1 MPCFGMCN
9 AVSWYAL
16 CRAGMCYAVLT
27 GMCNAVKLW
36 ITCAAPL
43 PVSPLAR
50 VSWLNCIARGATP
63 RLAHL
68 HACGIKHRPNGAVSY
83 SQLEQT
89 VHFQT
94 TNLIHSLKK
103 LAAPVLSGMAALAS
117 QVAHA
122 GPALPWDGPITTVVN
137 NLTGPVATGI
147 STVAFLAA
155 GAALIFGGDDLGGIA
170 KKLLYVVLGV
180 ALIVFGA
187 NFLSMIGLVN
197 SGALV

>member
-1 MPCFGMCN
+1 MPCR
-9 AVSWYAL
+9 YLL
-16 CRAGMCYAVLT
+16 CRAGRYVLFRGFVDNFCSPAAGLSLRQT
-27 GMCNAVKLW
+27 RVVKRHYMVG
-36 ITCAAPL
+36 AA
-43 PVSPLAR
+43 R
-50 VSWLNCIARGATP
+50 Q
-63 RLAHL
+63 LAHL
-68 HACGIKHRPNGAVSY
+68 QSSGIKHQPNGPVSFP
-83 SQLEQT
+83 QLEQT

-94 TNLIHSLKK
+94 TKLTHSLKK
-103 LAAPVLSGMAALAS
+103 LITPVISGMAALAS
-117 QVAHA
+117 QLAHA

-197 SGALV
+197 SGTLI

>member
-1 MPCFGMCN
+1 MSF
-9 AVSWYAL
+9 
-16 CRAGMCYAVLT
+16 
-27 GMCNAVKLW
+27 
-36 ITCAAPL
+36 
-43 PVSPLAR
+43 
-50 VSWLNCIARGATP
+50 
-63 RLAHL
+63 
-68 HACGIKHRPNGAVSY
+68 HA
-83 SQLEQT
+83 SQPTQ
-89 VHFQT
+89 
-94 TNLIHSLKK
+94 SLKTWIP
-103 LAAPVLSGMAALAS
+103 PVLSTVAALGS

-197 SGALV
+197 SGALI

>member
-1 MPCFGMCN
+1 VFF
-9 AVSWYAL
+9 
-16 CRAGMCYAVLT
+16 
-27 GMCNAVKLW
+27 
-36 ITCAAPL
+36 I
-43 PVSPLAR
+43 
-50 VSWLNCIARGATP
+50 
-63 RLAHL
+63 
-68 HACGIKHRPNGAVSY
+68 
-83 SQLEQT
+83 QLESI
-89 VHFQT
+89 VYFQT
-94 TNLIHSLKK
+94 TKLTKSLKK
-103 LAAPVLSGMAALAS
+103 LAAPVTTAMAALSS
-117 QVAHA
+117 QLAHA

-197 SGALV
+197 SGALI

>member
-1 MPCFGMCN
+1 MP
-9 AVSWYAL
+9 
-16 CRAGMCYAVLT
+16 
-27 GMCNAVKLW
+27 
-36 ITCAAPL
+36 
-43 PVSPLAR
+43 
-50 VSWLNCIARGATP
+50 
-63 RLAHL
+63 
-68 HACGIKHRPNGAVSY
+68 
-83 SQLEQT
+83 
-89 VHFQT
+89 FQT
-94 TNLIHSLKK
+94 TQFTRSFKK
-103 LAAPVLSGMAALAS
+103 LAAPVLSGVVVFAS
-117 QVAHA
+117 GVAHA

-197 SGALV
+197 SGALI

>member
-1 MPCFGMCN
+1 M
-9 AVSWYAL
+9 
-16 CRAGMCYAVLT
+16 
-27 GMCNAVKLW
+27 
-36 ITCAAPL
+36 
-43 PVSPLAR
+43 
-50 VSWLNCIARGATP
+50 
-63 RLAHL
+63 
-68 HACGIKHRPNGAVSY
+68 
-83 SQLEQT
+83 
-89 VHFQT
+89 HFQT
-94 TNLIHSLKK
+94 TRLTKSFKNLATS
-103 LAAPVLSGMAALAS
+103 VTSGAAALAS
-117 QVAHA
+117 QIAHA

-197 SGALV
+197 SGALI